1 MPNEYKSFYA
11 TAGGEEGSRC
21 VYPTRLDTY
30 GCGCQHDCSYCY
42 ARSLLDF
49 RGLWH
54 PEDPSV
60 ADIAKVRRK
69 VAELNPGDVVRMGGM
84 TDCLAPVEKKHGVTY
99 ETIQALNERGVHQ
112 LIVTKSPLISDD
124 RYMAILDPKL
134 SHVQITVTSTDDA
147 KAAEYEKAARP
158 SERFAAIQRLQNSG
172 FDVQLRL
179 SPYIPENVDLDMLAS
194 YGIDKVLVEFL
205 RVNHWVYK
213 WMRPNMDGYRV
224 NEGGYRHLTL
234 RRKKQLL
241 GPVQEIFKEVSVC
254 EDVDA
259 HYQHFVSFV
268 NNNPK
273 DCCNLRIEE

>member
-1 MPNEYKSFYA
+1 MTSEYKSFYA

-42 ARSLLDF
+42 ARSLLHF

-60 ADIAKVRRK
+60 ADIAKVRKKIR
-69 VAELNPGDVVRMGGM
+69 ELEPGSVVRMGGM
-84 TDCLAPVEKKHGVTY
+84 TDCMAPVEEAHGVTY
-99 ETIQALNERGVHQ
+99 DAINALNERGVHQ
-112 LIVTKSPLISDD
+112 LIVTKSPLIATDK
-124 RYMAILDPKL
+124 YMSILDKRL
-134 SHVQITVTSTDDA
+134 SHIQITVTSTDDEIA
-147 KAAEYEKAARP
+147 SGYEKAAP
-158 SERFAAIQRLQNSG
+158 ASERFAAIKRLQDTG

-179 SPYIPENVDLDMLAS
+179 SPYIPENVDLDKLAS

-213 WMRPNMDGYRV
+213 WMRPDMTGYRT

-234 RRKKQLL
+234 RRKKELL
-241 GPVQEIFKEVSVC
+241 GPIKEIFREVSVC
-254 EDVDA
+254 EDVDS
-259 HYQHFVSFV
+259 HYQYFVSFV

-273 DCCNLRIEE
+273 DCCNLRIEA